1 MRSYLAVDL
10 AEIPVVA
17 AKRREFMISTVA
29 QQPPWWPSRR
39 GVCGDAPQPRG
50 QARHGHA
57 PWPSGFAPGGH

>member
-29 QQPPWWPSRR
+29 QQPP
-39 GVCGDAPQPRG
+39 
-50 QARHGHA
+50 
-57 PWPSGFAPGGH
+57 